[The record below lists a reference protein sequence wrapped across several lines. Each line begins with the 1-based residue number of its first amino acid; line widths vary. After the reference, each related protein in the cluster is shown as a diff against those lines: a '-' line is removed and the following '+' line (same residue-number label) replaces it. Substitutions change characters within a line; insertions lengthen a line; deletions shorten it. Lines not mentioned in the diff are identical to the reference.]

1 MNLQTDLIR
10 FSENGLEIAT
20 FAEIK
25 RYYVE
30 QFQNIYGRDIDVSI
44 KSADGIYI
52 HTISL
57 MTNNMLKVIQGM
69 YNNLDPS
76 TASGKALER
85 LCKLTNIYR
94 KPATK
99 SWVYVNLENLTPT
112 TVYNNLALLDINGL
126 IWYCDRF
133 TSDENGEAIGVIAR
147 CREVGP
153 IKLSPGDLNQTVET
167 GDIIVTNPKKAI
179 EGSYVEDDS
188 SLRIRRGRQLS
199 QSLTVLEG
207 MIASLLNI
215 YGVEDAHIYNNDTL
229 ETITAKDGTTIS
241 PHCLYV
247 IVDRNPSIQVADS
260 TIGETIYNQKTP
272 GIGTTE
278 YDDEGIRG
286 ISKSYEIDPN
296 IVYWKEAKREAP
308 KITLE
313 IKKLSFFSTET
324 SDLIVDSVVKYMN
337 SLWISEDP
345 DLDDLRAEVVEAD
358 PLYNSRKTFLIQS
371 IEIEGGT
378 ENKDVRYYYDSN
390 FTIMSSEEEG
400 EEDVLIITIENEEV

>member
-57 MTNNMLKVIQGM
+57 ITNNMLKVIQGM

-147 CREVGP
+147 CNEVGP
-153 IKLSPGDLNQTVET
+153 IKLNPGDLNQTVET
-167 GDIIVTNPKKAI
+167 GNIVVTNPKKAI

-229 ETITAKDGTTIS
+229 ETITAKDGTSIA

-247 IVDRNPSIQVADS
+247 IIDRNPSIPVSDS
-260 TIGETIYNQKTP
+260 TIGEVIYNQKTP
-272 GIGTTE
+272 GIGTVG
-278 YDDEGIRG
+278 YSGEGLG
-286 ISKSYEIDPN
+286 ISKSYEIYPN
-296 IVYWKEAKREAP
+296 TVYWKETKRISP
-308 KITLE
+308 PITIK

-378 ENKDVRYYYDSN
+378 ENKDIRYYYDSN
-390 FTIMSSEEEG
+390 FTIMPSEEEG

>member
-57 MTNNMLKVIQGM
+57 ITNNMLKVIQGM

-147 CREVGP
+147 CNEVGP
-153 IKLSPGDLNQTVET
+153 IKLNPGDLNQTVET

-229 ETITAKDGTTIS
+229 ETITAKDETSIA

-247 IVDRNPSIQVADS
+247 IIDRNPSIPVSDS
-260 TIGETIYNQKTP
+260 TIGEVIYNQKTP
-272 GIGTTE
+272 GIGTVGYSGE
-278 YDDEGIRG
+278 DLG
-286 ISKSYEIDPN
+286 ISKSYEVDPN
-296 IVYWKEAKREAP
+296 TVYWKEAERVAP
-308 KITLE
+308 PITVK

-324 SDLIVDSVVKYMN
+324 NNLIVESVVKYMN

-390 FTIMSSEEEG
+390 FTIAPSEEEG

>member
-20 FAEIK
+20 FAEIR

-44 KSADGIYI
+44 KSADGVYI

-99 SWVYVNLENLTPT
+99 SWVYVNLESLTPST
-112 TVYNNLALLDINGL
+112 AYSNLALLDINGL

-133 TSDENGEAIGVIAR
+133 TSDGSGDATGVIAR
-147 CREVGP
+147 CSEVGP
-153 IKLSPGDLNQTVET
+153 IRLDPGDLNQTVDT

-229 ETITAKDGTTIS
+229 GNITAKDGTSIA

-247 IVDRNPSIQVADS
+247 IIDRNPSVPVSDS
-260 TIGETIYNQKTP
+260 TIGEVIYNQKTP
-272 GIGTTE
+272 GIGTVE
-278 YDDEGIRG
+278 YSEGILG
-286 ISKSYEIDPN
+286 TSKSYETSPN
-296 IVYWKEAKREAP
+296 TVYWKEAERVAP
-308 KITLE
+308 PITVK

-324 SDLIVDSVVKYMN
+324 SSLIVDSVVKYMN

-345 DLDDLRAEVVEAD
+345 DLDDLRAEAVEAD

-378 ENKDVRYYYDSN
+378 ENRDVRYYYDSN
-390 FTIMSSEEEG
+390 FTIAPS